1 MDKLI
6 TKQHLLFLVIGGFSI
21 LLTAEFA
28 FFLGH
33 ITHQLFII
41 TNQNPLYTII
51 AKEIVQLIVFIISV
65 FIILKL
71 ITKQKVLNQKHLK
84 RQIIWLIAIYFII
97 QILQVLYNLYGIS
110 AFEGYN
116 DKIKS
121 YSEFIKENYLILIS
135 SSIVYYLQ
143 LIFFAFIIINYSIK
157 DDK

>member
-6 TKQHLLFLVIGGFSI
+6 TKQHLLFLVVGGFSI
-21 LLTAEFA
+21 LLTAELA
-28 FFLGH
+28 FFVGQ

-41 TNQNPLYTII
+41 TNQNPLFTII
-51 AKEIVQLIVFIISV
+51 AKEIVQLTVFIISV

-71 ITKQKVLNQKHLK
+71 ITKQKVFNQKHLK
-84 RQIIWLIAIYFII
+84 RQIIWLITIYFIV
-97 QILQVLYNLYGIS
+97 QILQVLYNIYGIS
-110 AFEGYN
+110 SFEGYN
-116 DKIKS
+116 DEIKT

>member
-6 TKQHLLFLVIGGFSI
+6 TKQHLLFLVMGGFSI
-21 LLTAEFA
+21 LLTAELA
-28 FFLGH
+28 FFVGQ

-41 TNQNPLYTII
+41 TNQNPLFTII
-51 AKEIVQLIVFIISV
+51 AKEIVQLTVFIISI

-71 ITKQKVLNQKHLK
+71 ITKQKVFNQKHLK
-84 RQIIWLIAIYFII
+84 RQIIWLITIYFIV
-97 QILQVLYNLYGIS
+97 QILQVLYNIYGIS
-110 AFEGYN
+110 SFEGYN
-116 DKIKS
+116 DEIKT
-121 YSEFIKENYLILIS
+121 YREFIKENYLILIS

>member
-1 MDKLI
+1 M
-6 TKQHLLFLVIGGFSI
+6 GGFSI
-21 LLTAEFA
+21 LLTAELA
-28 FFLGH
+28 FFVGQ

-41 TNQNPLYTII
+41 TNQNPLFTII
-51 AKEIVQLIVFIISV
+51 AKEIVQLTVFIISV

-71 ITKQKVLNQKHLK
+71 ITKQKVFNQKHLK
-84 RQIIWLIAIYFII
+84 RQIIWLITIYFIV
-97 QILQVLYNLYGIS
+97 QILQVLYNIYGIS
-110 AFEGYN
+110 SFEGYN
-116 DKIKS
+116 DGIKT